1 MNPDQRRF
9 SRIPAA
15 LARIAALAV
24 VAFFA
29 VPGIF
34 TGADRNR
41 DDRLV
46 FRNVR
51 SQTEQFI
58 DYDSA
63 IRLTP
68 TQERIK
74 AEALDSIPA
83 PCCKKFSMKTC
94 CCPCNLAKSAWGLSN
109 YLIAKKGYGAPEV
122 RSAVV
127 GWLAFTNQKGFTGD
141 ACFTGGCKRPF
152 AENGCA
158 GMDATHV
165 ILGDDVQ

>member
-1 MNPDQRRF
+1 MNSDQTRF
-9 SRIPAA
+9 ARFPAA
-15 LARIAALAV
+15 LTRLAAVAV
-24 VAFFA
+24 VAFVA

-41 DDRLV
+41 NDRLA

-51 SQTEQFI
+51 AQTEQFI
-58 DYDSA
+58 DYYSA

-68 TQERIK
+68 AQERIK

-83 PCCKKFSMKTC
+83 PCCKKYSMKTC

-109 YLIAKKGYGAPEV
+109 YLIAKKAYSAPEV
-122 RSAVV
+122 KSAAV
-127 GWLAFTNQKGFTGD
+127 GWLAFINPEGFTGD
-141 ACFTGGCKRPF
+141 ACFKGGCPRPF
-152 AENGCA
+152 AQNGCA
-158 GMDATHV
+158 GMDAAHV